1 MVRPISSATAPGKT
15 LLKTALFTGGSVLV
29 VAVFV
34 FTQSAVN
41 KLTRE
46 VSKTS
51 QLLAQVAAQATLPST
66 TNPQVQSVLGQLA
79 QGISFPIIITDTT
92 GTPRAWSHIPVNT
105 ADVPPGSRDSPAAGM
120 TISQEILARVE
131 RVKAQGKAL
140 DRVHAPIALRQS
152 PDAPVMGHLHFGNPP
167 VLEQLRWMPLVAVA
181 GTGLLLLLGLSGLG
195 GIRAAEKRVIWV
207 GMAKETAH
215 QLGTPLSSLMGW
227 VELLRAHAEAGGG
240 GDQVTIGRAELAET
254 LVDMEG
260 DIDRLN
266 KVAQRFSHI
275 GSAPQL
281 VLQDV
286 VPVVREAVAYV
297 RRRTPVRGRGRGARA
312 LRGSAADQPEPRA
325 ARVGAR
331 EPVEQCAHRA
341 RQAAGTDRGERGPA
355 GGHRGGGHLG
365 ERQRSRH
372 DPRGA
377 VARVRARLQHEAPRL
392 GAGPGARTPRRRG
405 VPRRAHRHP
414 PFGAGRG
421 HVDGDPLPDGSRPAA
436 PARRVRVPGRVLP
449 PLVAQR
455 QRDRSVAGADA
466 QRRAAVVE
474 FADQLVV
481 LEPALHRDGSCT
493 LM

>member
-66 TNPQVQSVLGQLA
+66 TNPQVQSVLGELA
-79 QGISFPIIITDTT
+79 KGISFPIIITDTT
-92 GTPRAWSHIPVNT
+92 GTPRAWSHIPVKT
-105 ADVPPGSRDSPAAGM
+105 EEVSPGSLDSLAAGLA
-120 TISQEILARVE
+120 IAPVIQARVD
-131 RVKAQGKAL
+131 RVKAQRKAL
-140 DRVHAPIALRQS
+140 DRVHSPIELRQS
-152 PDAPVMGHLHFGNPP
+152 PEAPVMGHLHFGNPP

-181 GTGLLLLLGLSGLG
+181 GTGLLLLLGLSGLA

-227 VELLRAHAEAGGG
+227 VELLRAHAEGGG
-240 GDQVTIGRAELAET
+240 RGEQVTIGRAELAET
-254 LVDMEG
+254 LADMEG

-297 RRRTPVRGRGRGARA
+297 RRRTPQSMGAVEVRERYEEVPPINLNRELLEWVLENLLSNALTALDKPQGLIEVSVDRRADTEEVVISVSDNGRGMTREEQSRA
-312 LRGSAADQPEPRA
+312 FEP
-325 ARVGAR
+325 GYS
-331 EPVEQCAHRA
+331 
-341 RQAAGTDRGERGPA
+341 TK
-355 GGHRGGGHLG
+355 
-365 ERQRSRH
+365 
-372 DPRGA
+372 
-377 VARVRARLQHEAPRL
+377 
-392 GAGPGARTPRRRG
+392 RRG
-405 VPRRAHRHP
+405 WGLGLA
-414 PFGAGRG
+414 
-421 HVDGDPLPDGSRPAA
+421 L
-436 PARRVRVPGRVLP
+436 ARRVVEEYHAGRIGIRRSAPGEGTSMVIRFP
-449 PLVAQR
+449 
-455 QRDRSVAGADA
+455 
-466 QRRAAVVE
+466 
-474 FADQLVV
+474 
-481 LEPALHRDGSCT
+481 T
-493 LM
+493 